1 VSRTTAE
8 QRPASP
14 AGRPRF
20 PHIDALRAVAAL
32 SVLVFH
38 VHQEGPHYALAVGGT
53 GTLADKVLTQMSN
66 GVCVFF
72 VISGF
77 VLYRPFAAAR
87 AGQAR
92 PTALRDYLRRR
103 ALRILPAYW
112 LALTVLTI
120 AFSLPG
126 VFSHDWW
133 RYYGLLQVYSAHT
146 IGGGMGVAWTL
157 CVEVTFYLALPLI
170 AALAGRVAW
179 GHGQASADPEAP
191 GSAGAPTDRS
201 VRPGTARELALL
213 GGLAALTWGWRLLV
227 THHVLAGNLLY
238 TLPGTF
244 DWFALGMALAV
255 LSVHGVKVPRRALLA
270 ACAVTLPAI
279 VLLPRALPNHLAAGA
294 FAVSL
299 VSLATLAPNPPR
311 VLLWRPLAWL
321 GLISY
326 GIYLWHATLI
336 PPVIHHIHFANF
348 FTVTLGTA
356 ALAVAAAALSWYLL
370 ERRVLDWGERWARG
384 RRRGGA
390 SPAAAAGPA
399 AAAAAPAAAKS

>member
-1 VSRTTAE
+1 
-8 QRPASP
+8 
-14 AGRPRF
+14 
-20 PHIDALRAVAAL
+20 
-32 SVLVFH
+32 
-38 VHQEGPHYALAVGGT
+38 
-53 GTLADKVLTQMSN
+53 MSN

-133 RYYGLLQVYSAHT
+133 RYYGLLQVYSPHT

-157 CVEVTFYLALPLI
+157 CVEVTFYLALPLV
-170 AALAGRVAW
+170 AALAGRIAR
-179 GHGQASADPEAP
+179 GRA
-191 GSAGAPTDRS
+191 T
-201 VRPGTARELALL
+201 RELALL

-227 THHVLAGNLLY
+227 THHVLGGNLLY

-244 DWFALGMALAV
+244 DWFALGMTIAV
-255 LSVHGVKVPRRALLA
+255 LSVHGVKVRRRALLA
-270 ACAVTLPAI
+270 ACAATLPLI
-279 VLLPRALPNHLAAGA
+279 VILPRALPNHLAAGA
-294 FAVSL
+294 FAACL
-299 VSLATLAPNPPR
+299 VSLATLTPNPPR

-321 GLISY
+321 GVISY

-336 PPVIHHIHFANF
+336 PPVIHHIRFTNF
-348 FTVTLGTA
+348 LTVTLGTA
-356 ALAVAAAALSWYLL
+356 VVAVTAAALSYYLL
-370 ERRVLDWGERWARG
+370 ERRILDWGERRARG
-384 RRRGGA
+384 RRGGLA
-390 SPAAAAGPA
+390 APAGAVPA
-399 AAAAAPAAAKS
+399 PAIAAAPAVGAPPSPALDSAGA